1 MEPLFINRYVRDE
14 TVFRELHFYYRY
26 RRPLMLIIHILLAV
40 DFLYSV
46 IATVFFFPLWEPIV
60 IVLLGEIL
68 IYVMYRIQLSSAV
81 KRDRETF
88 GGQPEVT
95 VEVTETGIRG
105 SANGQFSAEVPF
117 DQFRR
122 ATETKHLIV
131 LTSKARLLYIFHK
144 DSFQQGTVAELRR
157 FLWERKIYVK

>member
-26 RRPLMLIIHILLAV
+26 RRPLMLVLHLLLAV
-40 DFLYSV
+40 DLLGSV
-46 IATVFFFPLWEPIV
+46 ITTVFAFPLWEPII
-60 IVLLGEIL
+60 IVLLAEVF
-68 IYVMYRIQLSSAV
+68 IYVIHRAQLSTAV

-88 GGQPEVT
+88 GGEPEVT

-122 ATETKHLIV
+122 ATETKHLIL

-144 DSFQQGTVAELRR
+144 DGFQKGTAAELRR

>member
-26 RRPLMLIIHILLAV
+26 RRPLMLVLHLLLAV
-40 DFLYSV
+40 DLLGSV
-46 IATVFFFPLWEPIV
+46 ITTVFAFPLWEPII
-60 IVLLGEIL
+60 IVLLAEVF
-68 IYVMYRIQLSSAV
+68 IYVIHRVQLSTAV

-88 GGQPEVT
+88 GGEPEVT
-95 VEVTETGIRG
+95 VEVTETGIRS

-122 ATETKHLIV
+122 ATETKHLIL

-144 DSFQQGTVAELRR
+144 DGFQKGTTAELRR